1 MWRAGDDEDHEGQ
14 QFLLLTSRNRIQT
27 PNSVLDLRNFL
38 PSSPPTNDKKRVS
51 VAMRFQWAFLQLLHN
66 AEFEELSARDLMLTS
81 SLKTIIFLPC
91 QYTLIGRKHL
101 TFKDVLQTEEVHDW
115 TKRLKLWLKE
125 LRLFQHSFQQ
135 EDMSSDDVLGVD
147 ELSDKELPIWF
158 AAQRAVSCY
167 EGLLSPIGPRE
178 RLLRR
183 LFTWSG
189 LISPT
194 PEKTFEPDGD
204 SNASEPY
211 TSKIVHLPIF
221 LSRISVSDIW
231 RPATR
236 KYCGN
241 DIWKMLK
248 TSTSI
253 LLSQSIL
260 QEPAFQELILLY
272 TVVVDEKDT
281 GQRVDVPSLQLKI
294 YEQIPIPELPD
305 IFPHKKLSFRIID
318 TWCSLYFM
326 HLIVSA
332 SMVLV
337 ISFAKIIQSYEPCL
351 FMFFKNLYSLIQQ
364 GDNSVCFIMQTVII
378 FCHRFFLR
386 QFYAKNDG
394 SKIFCLVYQLALLSY
409 ASLLSLVNFI
419 SQGVL
424 FPTFI
429 TFYILCAFAIASKN
443 EKQSLKFLILSLIK
457 PTTLAKH
464 YKLKKDLL
472 ILSGVSCLH

>member
-51 VAMRFQWAFLQLLHN
+51 VAMRFQWAFLQLLHY

-81 SLKTIIFLPC
+81 SLKTDYLLTLPIYVDWKKASESYAIISA
-91 QYTLIGRKHL
+91 
-101 TFKDVLQTEEVHDW
+101 FKDVLQTEEVHDW

-318 TWCSLYFM
+318 TVRLDVATILGLLAYFINHKFVNVLTSPILLLQLLVNKALYEKI
-326 HLIVSA
+326 LA
-332 SMVLV
+332 SGFGSIHFLLDALEQQYKEDILAYLVLLKMEKSKITCCRDV
-337 ISFAKIIQSYEPCL
+337 ADKCERFIYDAFRVKVQMPIDKAIS
-351 FMFFKNLYSLIQQ
+351 
-364 GDNSVCFIMQTVII
+364 T
-378 FCHRFFLR
+378 FLR
-386 QFYAKNDG
+386 LG
-394 SKIFCLVYQLALLSY
+394 LATETHIHGRTRLQAIPCPEAYENLKQRWN
-409 ASLLSLVNFI
+409 SLLGF
-419 SQGVL
+419 G
-424 FPTFI
+424 
-429 TFYILCAFAIASKN
+429 
-443 EKQSLKFLILSLIK
+443 
-457 PTTLAKH
+457 
-464 YKLKKDLL
+464 
-472 ILSGVSCLH
+472 